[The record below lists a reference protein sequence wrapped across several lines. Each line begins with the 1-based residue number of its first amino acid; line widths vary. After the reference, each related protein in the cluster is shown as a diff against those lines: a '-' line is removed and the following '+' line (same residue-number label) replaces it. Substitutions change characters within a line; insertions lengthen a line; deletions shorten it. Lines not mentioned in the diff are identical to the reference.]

1 MTTVIGRNV
10 PDLDAELA
18 EAYEVYSA
26 KRPKSLEAFNAAT
39 EVMPG
44 GNTRT
49 VLFHPPYPFRAQ
61 SGEGA
66 WLTDIDGNRVLNLLG
81 EYTAGLFG
89 HDHPAIRSAVS
100 EALAG
105 GLNLGA
111 HNTYEARFAELVC
124 QRFAAIE
131 KVRFTNSG
139 TEANLMALTAAR
151 AYTGRSKVLVFE
163 GGYHGGV
170 FYFKSDVTTNAP
182 YPWIKVAYN
191 DTDAAVEAIRGNA
204 DDLAAVLVEPMQGG
218 GGCFAGSPE
227 FLAALRHETETAGS
241 LLIFDEVM
249 TSRLGAGGAQEI
261 YGIAPDL
268 TTLGKWIGGGMSF
281 GAFGGRAD
289 VLDLFDPRR
298 SDAIGHAGTFNNNVL
313 TMAAGI
319 AALDEVY
326 TAQRA
331 VDFTD
336 WGDVVRKR
344 LNEIAA
350 DVDVPV
356 CVTGMGTIMT
366 LHPSQPP
373 VQSAADV
380 ATIDPRLREI
390 LFLDLLDAGYYI
402 ALRGFIALSLA
413 LKETDMDGFYVA
425 FQSVLEKRANL
436 LRYGAVNN

>member
-1 MTTVIGRNV
+1 MTSAARRNA
-10 PDLDAELA
+10 PDLDRVIA

-26 KRPKSLEAFNAAT
+26 KRPNSQVAFNSAT

-49 VLFHPPYPFRAQ
+49 VLYHPPYPFCAQ

-66 WLTDIDGNRVLNLLG
+66 WLTDVDDNRVLNLLG

-89 HDHPAIRSAVS
+89 HDHPLIRSAIT
-100 EALAG
+100 EALSG

-124 QRFAAIE
+124 QRFPAIE

-170 FYFKSDVTTNAP
+170 FYFKSGVSSNAP

-191 DTDAAVEAIRGNA
+191 DTQAAVDAIRNNA
-204 DDLAAVLVEPMQGG
+204 ADLAAVLVEPMQGS
-218 GGCFAGSPE
+218 GGCVAGSAE
-227 FLAALRHETETAGS
+227 FLSALRQETNSAGS

-249 TSRLGAGGAQEI
+249 TSRLGGAGAQGI
-261 YGIAPDL
+261 YGIVPDL

-281 GAFGGRAD
+281 GAFGGRVD
-289 VLDLFDPRR
+289 IMDLFDPRR
-298 SDAIGHAGTFNNNVL
+298 TDAIGHAGTFNNNVL

-319 AALDEVY
+319 AALAEIY

-331 VDFTD
+331 IEFTA
-336 WGDVVRKR
+336 WGERVRQR
-344 LNEIAA
+344 LNDIATA
-350 DVDVPV
+350 LDVPV
-356 CVTGMGTIMT
+356 CVTGMGSVMA
-366 LHPSQPP
+366 LHPTRGPIRTY
-373 VQSAADV
+373 ADV
-380 ATIDPRLREI
+380 AALDLRLREI

-402 ALRGFIALSLA
+402 AMRGFVALSLA
-413 LKETDMDGFYVA
+413 LEEADMAGFYEA
-425 FQSVLEKRANL
+425 YQRVLEQRATL
-436 LRYGAVNN
+436 LRFSVSG